1 MLEKKIFA
9 AEKKKRNVPM
19 DQITDE
25 NVRKSVRKKKI
36 FGVEITKRS
45 DPMDQISE
53 KKDRKIFFYQSKACE
68 KFFFVRKSEWKRISE
83 KNE

>member
-1 MLEKKIFA
+1 
-9 AEKKKRNVPM
+9 M
-19 DQITDE
+19 DQITEE

-53 KKDRKIFFYQSKACE
+53 EKRQKDIFLSIQGA
-68 KFFFVRKSEWKRISE
+68 
-83 KNE
+83 

>member
-1 MLEKKIFA
+1 MIERVLEKKIFA

-19 DQITDE
+19 DQITEE

-53 KKDRKIFFYQSKACE
+53 EKRQKDIFLSIQGA
-68 KFFFVRKSEWKRISE
+68 
-83 KNE
+83 